1 MKPTENTNPLK
12 LNDRYQKTSITYLD
26 IEVYK
31 KQQIIYKNIKKKPEK
46 KNKSSKINSEHPK
59 SVNNSVWN
67 SQALIITR
75 ISLKTKEFE

>member
-46 KNKSSKINSEHPK
+46 KTNRQKSTLNTL
-59 SVNNSVWN
+59 N
-67 SQALIITR
+67 L
-75 ISLKTKEFE
+75 

>member
-46 KNKSSKINSEHPK
+46 KKQIVKN
-59 SVNNSVWN
+59 
-67 SQALIITR
+67 QL
-75 ISLKTKEFE
+75 